1 MGYKNQNSSILT
13 SPRSEYQQGAVQQA
27 CWDGPFGLTNG
38 IMGYVF
44 VIIGLIFCWIYG
56 WAERPVGWYAEVC
69 VEVDPVQ
76 VIERNAPY
84 KTTDKFYTYTPGWLQ
99 TFLSEKQQAAEQ

>member
-1 MGYKNQNSSILT
+1 MGCVI
-13 SPRSEYQQGAVQQA
+13 
-27 CWDGPFGLTNG
+27 
-38 IMGYVF
+38 

-56 WAERPVGWYAEVC
+56 WAEKPVGWYAEVC

-99 TFLSEKQQAAEQ
+99 TFLSEKQQAAER